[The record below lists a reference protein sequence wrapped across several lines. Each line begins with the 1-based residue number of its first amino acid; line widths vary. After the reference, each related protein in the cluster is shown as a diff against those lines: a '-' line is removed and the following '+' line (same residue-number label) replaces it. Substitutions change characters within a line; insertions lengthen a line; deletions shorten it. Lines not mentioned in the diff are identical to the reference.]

1 MTMNEPLVSF
11 FQGLISCHPLADPAE
26 VQIVQDNCGKLTE
39 EARGLVR
46 LSYRSSLTSDASC
59 PTRWDTCRDAP
70 RTKISK
76 KDIYSFCNLPC
87 RRSSI
92 DVSSGAPTAVDK
104 IPQLPPRNPAQRS
117 AQRWL
122 IALEDLE
129 YVSSSDE
136 DDDDDYSTSD
146 SDSETTYT
154 AGDLDFD
161 QCFSD
166 SDSEYDD
173 DDDGDTIME
182 DQDCPDR
189 TPCLPQTDCR
199 WGGKSIN
206 AHEWTFPPNAILP
219 NLQEIFREAALNRDV
234 DINQRIKALAM
245 GGLPQA

>member
-1 MTMNEPLVSF
+1 MNQPLVDF

-46 LSYRSSLTSDASC
+46 LSYRSSLTSDISC
-59 PTRWDTCRDAP
+59 STRWDTCRDAP
-70 RTKISK
+70 KTKISK
-76 KDIYSFCNLPC
+76 KDVYSFCNLPS
-87 RRSSI
+87 RRSSM
-92 DVSSGAPTAVDK
+92 DASSSAAPIAVDK
-104 IPQLPPRNPAQRS
+104 IPQLPPRNPTQRS

-136 DDDDDYSTSD
+136 EDDDDEYSTSD

-166 SDSEYDD
+166 SDSDD
-173 DDDGDTIME
+173 DDDTIMDDHDYPE
-182 DQDCPDR
+182 R
-189 TPCLPQTDCR
+189 TPNPLQTDR
-199 WGGKSIN
+199 QWGGKAIN

-219 NLQEIFREAALNRDV
+219 NLQEMFREAALNRDV

-245 GGLPQA
+245 GEFPQVG